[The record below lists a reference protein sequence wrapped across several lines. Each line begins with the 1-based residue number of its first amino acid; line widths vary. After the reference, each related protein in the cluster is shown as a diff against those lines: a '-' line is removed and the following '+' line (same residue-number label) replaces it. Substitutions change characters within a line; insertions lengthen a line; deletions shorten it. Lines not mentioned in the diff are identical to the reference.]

1 MQMTPATIQLENP
14 AARSPAWG
22 ESRRPVPYW
31 RQALAHLRFI
41 AGGLQLSLRAT
52 TLRAGRPSSEGLS
65 LQPQFASYVD
75 LLVRWGIIELEF
87 SGFEH
92 AESWRGSVIA
102 PNHPSILDAIL
113 LGAHLPGLDCVMNSR
128 LLRDPVMSGA
138 ARLCNFIRNDTPLS
152 MVRDSRDRLA
162 AGRNVLIFPEGTRTC
177 GSPVG
182 PFRHG
187 FALAAARAGAP
198 IRTILIECD
207 SDYFGRDFRFFRPAP
222 CPIRYRLTASRVF
235 HPARDEDPRA
245 CSAEIEEFFR
255 ASLVRDDQ
263 GVRRRKA

>member
-1 MQMTPATIQLENP
+1 MQMTPSTIQLENP
-14 AARSPAWG
+14 VPCAPAV
-22 ESRRPVPYW
+22 EDFRRPVPYW
-31 RQALAHLRFI
+31 RQALAHGRFI
-41 AGGLQLSLRAT
+41 ASGLHLSLRAAA
-52 TLRAGRPSSEGLS
+52 LRAVDPAHEGLS
-65 LQPQFASYVD
+65 LQPQFASYVA

-87 SGFEH
+87 SGFER
-92 AESWRGSVIA
+92 AASWRGSVIA

-113 LGAHLPGLDCVMNSR
+113 LGSRLPVLDCVMNSR

-138 ARLCNFIRNDTPLS
+138 ARLCRFIRNDTPLS
-152 MVRDSRDRLA
+152 MVRDTRDRLA

-187 FALAAARAGAP
+187 FALAAAHAGAP

-222 CPIRYRLTASRVF
+222 CPIRYRLTASQVF

-263 GVRRRKA
+263 GVRRRPA